1 MSGFKRSPQSTLH
14 SIKGEFL
21 FLFFNIG
28 NMSCNAFTWCGG
40 GSWKKLS
47 TAEVRGGGS
56 WKKLS
61 TACSAEAATTS
72 PRRTNLTEAAYQE
85 HPLLVYVRLT
95 VIL

>member
-1 MSGFKRSPQSTLH
+1 MTGFKRSPQSTLH

-21 FLFFNIG
+21 LLFFNIG
-28 NMSCNAFTWCGG
+28 NMSCNAFTWC
-40 GSWKKLS
+40 
-47 TAEVRGGGS
+47 GGGS